1 MTSAGPGRDAGIIR
15 LYISLRLLAGFADT
29 CVFGCFFW
37 KPSEKLHMSCSHSWP
52 RRESSKLEM
61 CRSPADAK
69 LHDPQGLL
77 IVVVCIHGYHVKVLL
92 RGWSGAA
99 SE

>member
-1 MTSAGPGRDAGIIR
+1 
-15 LYISLRLLAGFADT
+15 
-29 CVFGCFFW
+29 
-37 KPSEKLHMSCSHSWP
+37 MSCSHSWP